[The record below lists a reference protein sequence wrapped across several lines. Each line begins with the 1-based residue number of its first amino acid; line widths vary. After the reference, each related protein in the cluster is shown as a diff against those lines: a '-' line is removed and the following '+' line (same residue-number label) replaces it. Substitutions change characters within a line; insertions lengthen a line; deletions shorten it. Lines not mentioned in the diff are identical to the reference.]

1 MFSMGINKLNGQS
14 VLTFSCVQCK
24 KQRCN
29 NFQYYPICPKCDK
42 FNNRFAKKDIEEAEK
57 LRAKEESLKSQ
68 QDKEL
73 RDLKRSIGY
82 FTRHREMCFLVA
94 DLRENQGYSWPE
106 IAEYLRENG
115 FKTETGAEW
124 SRPMAYWIYK
134 QYLMGKKAEKQIKK
148 LEKKIEKEKM

>member
-1 MFSMGINKLNGQS
+1 MGINKLNGQS
-14 VLTFSCVQCK
+14 ILTFSCVQCK
-24 KQRCN
+24 RQRCN

-57 LRAKEESLKSQ
+57 LRESEKKLNNELKE
-68 QDKEL
+68 
-73 RDLKRSIGY
+73 LKRSIGY
-82 FTRHREMCFLVA
+82 FTNHREMCVLVA
-94 DLRENQGYSWPE
+94 NLREKEELTWQE
-106 IAEYLRENG
+106 IADHLKENG

>member
-1 MFSMGINKLNGQS
+1 MGIQKLNGQS

-29 NFQYYPICPKCDK
+29 NFQYYPICSKCDQ

-57 LRAKEESLKSQ
+57 LRESEKKLSNELKE
-68 QDKEL
+68 
-73 RDLKRSIGY
+73 LKRSIGY
-82 FTRHREMCFLVA
+82 FTNHRDMCVLVA
-94 DLRENQGYSWPE
+94 DLRENQGFTWPE
-106 IAEYLRENG
+106 VAEYLKEHG

-134 QYLMGKKAEKQIKK
+134 QYLMGIKAEKQIKK
-148 LEKKIEKEKM
+148 LEKKIEKSKM